1 MATEVRV
8 MGLQL
13 IDPTGEDMDQGEF
26 RLTNRPDDLRGKT
39 LGLLENSKAN
49 SDKVL
54 KELGGILDQ
63 EFEFRDVLYFSK
75 HDASLPTK
83 PEVIRSILETCD
95 ILVIGVGD

>member
-8 MGLQL
+8 RGLQL
-13 IDPTGEDMDQGEF
+13 IDPTGQDMDPGEF
-26 RLTNRPDDLRGKT
+26 RLTNRPEDLRGKT

-54 KELGGILDQ
+54 KELGEILDH
-63 EFEFRDVLYFSK
+63 EFELRDVLYFSK
-75 HDASLPTK
+75 HNASLPTK
-83 PEVIRSILETCD
+83 PEVIKNILETCD

>member
-8 MGLQL
+8 RGLQL
-13 IDPTGEDMDQGEF
+13 IDPTGRDMDPGEF
-26 RLTNRPDDLRGKT
+26 RLTNRPEDLRGKT

-54 KELGGILDQ
+54 KELGEILAQ
-63 EFEFRDVLYFSK
+63 EFEFKDVLHFSK
-75 HDASLPTK
+75 HNASLPTK
-83 PEVIRSILETCD
+83 PDVIKNILETCD